1 MKEIHHRV
9 KNNLMVIY
17 SLLNLQSRY
26 IKDKET
32 KDIFQESQRRARSMA
47 LIHELLYQSQQ
58 QNEVD
63 FGSYIRTIST
73 ELFRNYSLNSEQVKL
88 NLKTEDIML
97 DVNTAVPLG
106 LIVNELVSNSMK
118 HAFPDGKE
126 GEIDIKF
133 FKEDDNYVLVVKD
146 DGVGMSSDLDINRT
160 ETLGLQV
167 VDSLIT
173 QIHGDLKLIREG
185 GTIFQISFR
194 EPDFRNK

>member
-1 MKEIHHRV
+1 
-9 KNNLMVIY
+9 
-17 SLLNLQSRY
+17 
-26 IKDKET
+26 
-32 KDIFQESQRRARSMA
+32 MA
-47 LIHELLYQSQQ
+47 MINQLLYQSEQH
-58 QNEVD
+58 NEVD
-63 FGSYIRTIST
+63 FGSYIHTIST

-118 HAFPDGKE
+118 HAFPDERE
-126 GEIDIKF
+126 GEIDIRF

-146 DGVGMSSDLDINRT
+146 DGVGMPPDLDINTT

-185 GTIFQISFR
+185 GTKFQISFR